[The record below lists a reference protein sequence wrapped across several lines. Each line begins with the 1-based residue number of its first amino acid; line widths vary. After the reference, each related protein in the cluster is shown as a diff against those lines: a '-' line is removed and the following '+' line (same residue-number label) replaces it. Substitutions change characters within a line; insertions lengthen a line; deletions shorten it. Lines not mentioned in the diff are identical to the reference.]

1 MCKTVTKQI
10 SVSGWNI
17 NGVYR
22 KTSGA
27 KANNIHDDEFQK
39 IKKSDVF
46 FCLKLTLAI
55 VIFYF
60 LMVIKVL

>member
-22 KTSGA
+22 KTTGA

-39 IKKSDVF
+39 IKKSDMIF
-46 FCLKLTLAI
+46 LSETI
-55 VIFYF
+55 VIFYY
-60 LMVIKVL
+60 LLVIKVL